1 MLNYITC
8 RKGSMKFTPR
18 NAVAAVVASSILVAG
33 GVTAQSAFADDGR
46 GTSAP
51 GKAQLK
57 AVNDASKYSDR
68 ELLQLLL
75 AAQGPIADAH
85 PELKQML
92 GFNPSKPHTNEEAL
106 GKIITGYLA
115 AHPEFHEKMAI
126 PFHSGDPVRV
136 DTALRDFSVT
146 FIDYIKK
153 NAQPANSSR
162 AQAQTRGWFWMGA
175 NVAIYVNA
183 VGAAN
188 AVAYTTAGVAT
199 NALATLVVVTWYLED
214 GKPASTGIERDAF
227 VDALTSAL
235 T

>member
-1 MLNYITC
+1 
-8 RKGSMKFTPR
+8 MKD
-18 NAVAAVVASSILVAG
+18 
-33 GVTAQSAFADDGR
+33 TA
-46 GTSAP
+46 
-51 GKAQLK
+51 
-57 AVNDASKYSDR
+57 KYSDA

-92 GFNPSKPHTNEEAL
+92 GFNPDKPHTNEEAL
-106 GKIITGYLA
+106 SRIIAGYLA
-115 AHPEFHEKMAI
+115 THPRFHEDMAI

-136 DTALRDFSVT
+136 DAALRDFSVT
-146 FIDYIKK
+146 FNEYVKK
-153 NAQPANSSR
+153 NAKPASGGK
-162 AQAQTRGWFWMGA
+162 AQAQASGWFWMGA
-175 NVAIYVNA
+175 YVAIYVNA

-214 GKPASTGIERDAF
+214 GSPAGSDIERDAF

>member
-1 MLNYITC
+1 
-8 RKGSMKFTPR
+8 MKFTSR
-18 NAVAAVVASSILVAG
+18 NVIATIVAGSIIAVG

-46 GTSAP
+46 VVSAP

-57 AVNDASKYSDR
+57 EAAKETAKYSDE

-85 PELKQML
+85 PELKRML
-92 GFNPSKPHTNEEAL
+92 GFNASKPQTDEAAL
-106 GKIITGYLA
+106 NKIITGYLA
-115 AHPEFHEKMAI
+115 AHPEFHKKMAV
-126 PFHSGDPVRV
+126 PFQSGDPVRV
-136 DTALRDFSVT
+136 DAALRDFSVS
-146 FIDYIKK
+146 FNEFIKK
-153 NAQPANSSR
+153 NGQPVNTGKVQAR
-162 AQAQTRGWFWMGA
+162 AAGWFYMGA
-175 NVAIYVNA
+175 YVAIYVNA

-188 AVAYTTAGVAT
+188 AAVYTNAGVAT

-214 GKPASTGIERDAF
+214 GKPTGSDIERDAF